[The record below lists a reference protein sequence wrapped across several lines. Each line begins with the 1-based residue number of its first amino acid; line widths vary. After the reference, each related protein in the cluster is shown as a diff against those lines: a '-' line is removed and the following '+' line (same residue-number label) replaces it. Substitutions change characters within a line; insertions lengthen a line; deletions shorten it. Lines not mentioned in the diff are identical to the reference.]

1 MDGGNTEWRREQKE
15 TVNTKANNG
24 APSKQGVIASAKERG
39 WLVLNKGTRGETKAG
54 TPSW

>member
-1 MDGGNTEWRREQKE
+1 MVGNTEWRREQKE

-39 WLVLNKGTRGETKAG
+39 WLVLNKRTRGETKAG